1 MAKIDEI
8 IEIIKHAIYGR
19 DVRQAIVDALNQ
31 CYIDASEGIT
41 PQITTEQAYNGTK
54 VIITIGAVEKSFTI
68 QNGTATDEQVERYI
82 SDWLDAHPEAT
93 TTVQDG
99 TISIEKLSK
108 DLKDKLN
115 DLENKSD
122 LEELTLNIVEE
133 NGRSYL
139 IASDAS
145 GEITRVEISL
155 SGGLSFNGGYVTE
168 DGYLHLTKDGED
180 IEGFDPILVGVGG
193 GGGTV
198 SGSKIVFAMYTSSTF
213 SVLENSK
220 KAEIRFKFSS
230 VDSETGE
237 ATGSGNL
244 AIQVNGILKENR
256 TISQGDNITVDIFNY
271 LSVGSNSVKLI
282 MTDSYGA
289 TATRSFTITVD
300 TFKLDWNLE
309 NTVKN
314 SGTLIIY
321 VTPTG
326 SGNKTIH
333 ILVDG
338 VEYSTS
344 KVATSGR
351 RITFNVTL
359 SEGSH
364 IVQAYG
370 DMTSGGVTLTSDM
383 LNCAVAQIN
392 EGSRNVVITAN
403 LPDDEVAQYTTISIP
418 YRVIDPYNNPT
429 NVKFVVNGAVYATD
443 QVDQSEHIFSYRP
456 STTGPLTLSIIC
468 GSVEWSKK
476 LNITGISS
484 EIGEIT
490 DNLTLKI
497 DPSTITDLENFNY
510 NGVTMTL
517 SKNFDKHNGGLIVDD
532 EGVRCIK
539 VMKGDRLTINHK
551 LFGTDARRNGT
562 NFKFIYKIENSTS
575 FNADAISCFN
585 DNIGLR
591 IRANDAVVSSE
602 QSSMQLQTCEG
613 YKTEFECNIEAD
625 TDNRIM
631 MIWEK
636 GTPAKAGVYASNDN
650 FNQVNAVNITVGSDN
665 CDVYLYLIRV
675 YARDLTKEEIKA
687 NFYADGKD
695 AVEITARHS
704 RNDVYDSTGR
714 LDPDKIASKCPG
726 LHVLTWHANNIS
738 TAKSQKINGS
748 VTHKYVS
755 GGVNHSWSAKNVTQK
770 AQGTS
775 SLGYVQAGCNEDF
788 EFTDGFDLEDGTHL
802 ETYAM
807 TDNSIGVN
815 YLNFKTNVASQ
826 EHINNILVSERYNE
840 YQPYIRP
847 ARQQNSKVRDTV
859 EGHLAVM
866 FFHNTGDTSIDI
878 GPYTV
883 QPDETI
889 LYSLGCLNNSK
900 KNTDVFAQND
910 TDDIYT
916 IEVGNNI
923 TDQCRFKSD
932 DLSNETWDGNSNFEF
947 RHISSKINQ
956 ADAIAKFQE
965 FLSFVV
971 SCDAENAPNTA
982 FTTVQTINGQVFSVD
997 NAEYRKAKWKAYAGD
1012 YMILNSV
1019 FYHQIMTL
1027 VLSQVDNRAKNT
1039 FWGYSASQ
1047 EKWHLNFAYD
1057 NDTAM
1062 GNDNEGGLTLKY
1074 GYMDTD
1080 TVGTRDVFNA
1090 SDSVIF
1096 AMNRLCFEDELKEMY
1111 ISRENAGAWDI
1122 DKFADTCEEVQDL
1135 ACESLWIED
1144 VYRKDI
1150 DTFTVLGTSAYL
1162 PMLNGKKRLQ
1172 RRQFLHY
1179 QRAFMSSYFV
1189 GSYATASSATIRGY
1203 TPTSY
1208 KGVMPKSEMTI
1219 TPYCDL
1225 WVTVKAGSTT
1235 IQKRALAGQ
1244 AVTLALGVASMND
1257 TEIYIRN
1264 AGFIQDLGALACL
1277 YPGYIDIAE
1286 CVRLKCAEIGSSV
1299 NGYSNTNMSEITV
1312 RNAKSLEYIN
1322 VENCPNLTQEL
1333 DLSNNINVKECYT
1346 RGSGVTGVTFADWG
1360 RLVTAMLNAI
1370 AGIYAHNLQMIE
1382 TFTLENYNNLTTINI
1397 EGTPNINSML
1407 LVMNA
1412 INLSRARLINVDWRT
1427 TVKAYDVLMKIYN
1440 SNGIDDDGHNT
1451 DHGVVTGKVYFDSIS
1466 ETKLNTLKS
1475 TFPNVIFTYGEGLEE
1490 YTVTFKNEDGTVL
1503 NVQTVERGGSAVD
1516 PIQAGYIS
1524 TPTKPS
1530 TVEYIFTFYKWDTAI
1545 DQVLQDIIVTA
1556 TFTQSTHYYTV
1567 TYKDKDGTVLEVHE
1581 NIPPHGSC
1589 RYEGEDLSSAGYVWI
1604 GWDKKAVDV
1613 TEDMIITASYIYPT
1627 LPTIKK
1633 DMSDFDYAYSDD
1645 ENDNSAYS
1653 FGEFYS
1659 IIKTGRTSDYF
1670 SIATKIKM
1678 VPDTDVISDTS
1689 IIFSLHSVGHYELTD
1704 GTGMSHADF
1713 YMIGLL
1719 TASRQMNTTNTNE
1732 GGWDASSL
1740 RNWMNNTLYKALPP
1754 QWRNLI
1760 SQSYTL
1766 ANAGNQTSEII
1777 QSADYLRIP
1786 SRAEMGFDI
1795 NAVPYKDEISSKA
1808 SEVAFKLYTDNNSRI
1823 KKTYNEEGAAQYYW
1837 LRSADASSSSSFC
1850 FVYTSGY
1857 TTNSSAGSAY
1867 FVCAGFSC

>member
-8 IEIIKHAIYGR
+8 IETIKHAIYGR

-31 CYIDASEGIT
+31 CYLDASQGIT
-41 PQITTEQAYNGTK
+41 PVVSTQESELGTTVT
-54 VIITIGAVEKSFTI
+54 VTIGANKIDFFI
-68 QNGTATDEQVERYI
+68 KNGIATNAQVQTYI
-82 SDWLDAHPEAT
+82 SEWLEAHPEAT

-99 TISIEKLSK
+99 TITYEMLTKE
-108 DLKDKLN
+108 LKDKLN

-122 LEELTLNIVEE
+122 LEELSLSVIEE
-133 NGRSYL
+133 NGKSYL
-139 IASDAS
+139 IASDSS
-145 GEITRVEISL
+145 GEINRVEMSL
-155 SGGLSFNGGYVTE
+155 AGGLSFNGGYVTE

-193 GGGTV
+193 GGSV
-198 SGSKIVFAMYTSSTF
+198 AGSKIVFAMYTSSTF

-220 KAEIRFKFSS
+220 KAEIKFKYSS
-230 VDSETGE
+230 IDSETGE
-237 ATGSGNL
+237 ATGAGNL

-256 TISQGDNITVDIFNY
+256 TIAQGDNITIDIFNY
-271 LSVGSNSVKLI
+271 LSIGSNSVKLI

-314 SGTLIIY
+314 SGTLIVYI
-321 VTPTG
+321 TPTG

-333 ILVDG
+333 ILVDEI
-338 VEYSTS
+338 EYSTS
-344 KVATSGR
+344 NIATSGR

-364 IVQAYG
+364 IIQAYG
-370 DMTSGGVTLTSDM
+370 EMTSGGVTLTSDT
-383 LNCAVAQIN
+383 LTCAVAQIN
-392 EGSRNVVITAN
+392 ENSNNVVITAN
-403 LPDDEVAQYTTISIP
+403 LPEDEIAQYTTISIP
-418 YRVIDPYNNPT
+418 YRVIDPANNPT
-429 NVKFVVNGAVYATD
+429 QVSFLVNGSVYSSET
-443 QVDQSEHIFSYRP
+443 VDQSEHTFSYRP
-456 STTGPLTLSIIC
+456 STTGLLTLSIMC
-468 GSVEWSKK
+468 GTVQWSKEI
-476 LNITGISS
+476 NVTGISS
-484 EIGEIT
+484 DIAEIT
-490 DNLTLKI
+490 DNLILKV
-497 DPSTITDLENFNY
+497 DPSNITDLENFNY
-510 NGVTMTL
+510 NGVTL
-517 SKNFDKHNGGLIVDD
+517 SLSDNFDKHNGGLITDA

-539 VMKGDRLTINHK
+539 ITKGDRLIINHK
-551 LFGTDARRNGT
+551 LFATDARRNGA
-562 NFKFIYKIENSTS
+562 NFKFIYKVENASN
-575 FNADAISCFN
+575 FNADVINCYDS
-585 DNIGLR
+585 NIGLR

-602 QSSMQLQTCEG
+602 QSIMQLQTCEG

-625 TDNRIM
+625 SDNRIM

-650 FNQVNAVNITVGSDN
+650 FNQANAVNITVGSDN
-665 CDVYLYLIRV
+665 CDVYLYLVRV
-675 YARDLTKEEIKA
+675 YTRDLTKEEIKA
-687 NFYADGKD
+687 NYYADGKD

-714 LDPDKIASKCPG
+714 LDPDKVASKCPG

-738 TAKSQKINGS
+738 TAKSQKITGR

-755 GGVNHSWSAKNVTQK
+755 GGVNHTWSANNVIQK

-788 EFTDGFDLEDGTHL
+788 EFTEGFDLEDGTHL

-826 EHINNILVSERYNE
+826 EHINNILVSEHYNE
-840 YQPYIRP
+840 YQPFIRP

-859 EGHLAVM
+859 EGHLSVM
-866 FFHNTGDTSIDI
+866 FFHNTGDTAIEI

-900 KNTDVFAQND
+900 KNIEVFAQND

-923 TDQCRFKSD
+923 SDQCRFKSD
-932 DLSNETWDGNSNFEF
+932 DLSTETWDGNTNFEF
-947 RHISSKINQ
+947 RHISNTVDQ
-956 ADAIAKFQE
+956 EDAIAKFQE

-982 FTTVQTINGQVFSVD
+982 FSTVQTINGQSFSID
-997 NAEYRKAKWKAYAGD
+997 NADYRKAKWKAYAGD
-1012 YMILNSV
+1012 YMILDSV
-1019 FYHQIMTL
+1019 LYHQVMTL

-1039 FWGYSASQ
+1039 FWSYSASQ
-1047 EKWHLNFAYD
+1047 DKWHLCFAYD

-1080 TVGTRDVFNA
+1080 TIGTRDVFNA

-1096 AMNRLCFEDELKEMY
+1096 AMNRLCFADELKEMY
-1111 ISRENAGAWDI
+1111 ISRENVGAWDL
-1122 DKFADTCEEVQDL
+1122 DAFGDTCEEIQDL

-1144 VYRKDI
+1144 AYRKDI

-1179 QRAFMSSYFV
+1179 QRAFMSSYFI

-1203 TPTSY
+1203 TPSTY
-1208 KGVMPKSEMTI
+1208 KGVAPKSEMTI

-1225 WVTVKAGSTT
+1225 WVTVKAGSLT
-1235 IQKRALAGQ
+1235 IQQRAYAGE
-1244 AVTLALGVASMND
+1244 AVTLPLGVASMND
-1257 TEIYIRN
+1257 TEIYVRN
-1264 AGFIQDLGALACL
+1264 AGFIQDLGSLAHL

-1286 CVRLKCAEIGSSV
+1286 CVRLKRAEIGSSI
-1299 NGYSNTNMSEITV
+1299 NGYSNTNMKELNV
-1312 RNAKSLEYIN
+1312 QNAKSLEYIN
-1322 VENCPNLTQEL
+1322 VENCPNLVQEL
-1333 DLSNNINVKECYT
+1333 DLSNNINIKECYT

-1360 RLVTAMLNAI
+1360 KLETAMMNAI
-1370 AGIYAHNLQMIE
+1370 AGIFAHNLQMVE
-1382 TFTLENYNNLTTINI
+1382 TFTLEDYINLTTINV
-1397 EGTPNINSML
+1397 EGSPNINSML

-1412 INLSRARLINVDWRT
+1412 VNLSRVRLINVDWKT
-1427 TVKAYDVLMKIYN
+1427 TVKAYDVLMKIHN

-1451 DHGVVTGKVYFDSIS
+1451 ENGVITGKVYFDSIS
-1466 ETKLNTLKS
+1466 ETKLNTLRS
-1475 TFPNVIFTYGEGLEE
+1475 TFPTVTFTYGEGLEE
-1490 YTVTFKNEDGTVL
+1490 YTVTFKNDDGTVL

-1524 TPTKPS
+1524 IPTKEP

-1545 DQVLQDIIVTA
+1545 DQILQDVIVTA
-1556 TFTQSTHYYTV
+1556 TYTQSTHYYTV
-1567 TYKDKDGTVLEVHE
+1567 TYVDKDGTVLEVHS
-1581 NIPPHGSC
+1581 NIEPHGSC
-1589 RYEGEDLSSAGYVWI
+1589 HYEGEDLESAGYVWI
-1604 GWDKKAVDV
+1604 GWDKKATDV
-1613 TEDMIITASYIYPT
+1613 VEDMTITAVYIYPA
-1627 LPTIKK
+1627 LPSTIK
-1633 DMSDFDYAYSDD
+1633 DMSQYDYAYSDD
-1645 ENDNSAYS
+1645 PTDNMAYT

-1659 IIKTGRTSDYF
+1659 ILKMGRTADYF
-1670 SIATKIKM
+1670 SIGTKVKL
-1678 VPDTDVISDTS
+1678 VPETDVITDTS
-1689 IIFSLHSVGHYELTD
+1689 IVFNLHSIGHYELAD
-1704 GTGMSHADF
+1704 GTGMSKADF
-1713 YMIGLL
+1713 YMVGTL
-1719 TASRQMNTTNTNE
+1719 TQSRVMNTTNTNV
-1732 GGWDASSL
+1732 GGWNSSNMRKWL
-1740 RNWMNNTLYKALPP
+1740 NETLFKALPP

-1760 SQSYTL
+1760 SASYTL
-1766 ANAGNQTSEII
+1766 ASAGNQSAEII
-1777 QSADYLRIP
+1777 KSIDYMRIP
-1786 SRAEMGFDI
+1786 SQSEVGFDI
-1795 NAVPYKDEISSKA
+1795 NAVPYKNEVSTMA
-1808 SEVAFKLYTDNNSRI
+1808 SEVTFSQYTDNNSRI
-1823 KKTYNEEGAAQYYW
+1823 KKTYNGEGSAQNWW
-1837 LRSADASSSSSFC
+1837 LRSAEASSSSAFRG
-1850 FVYTSGY
+1850 VYGNGNANTINASG
-1857 TTNSSAGSAY
+1857 SY